1 LLGASF
7 FGHNLDGCAPLY
19 GEAKCVFTGLRNAFG
34 QYGTAG
40 SAGKR
45 NGIMRKLRTF
55 FQVLIGLGLGIA
67 ANAWT
72 ASENIA
78 QYLKPGHPDVY
89 EVVKGDTLWDI
100 SGRFLER
107 PWLWPEIW
115 QINPQVENPHLIYPG
130 DHIALEWV
138 DGQPQLKLR
147 RGDAGRTTKMT
158 PSDTV
163 SLHPQIRSEPLESAI
178 PAIRLDA
185 IQAFLVENRIV
196 DPVELRNAAY
206 VVQGEAERLVLGAG
220 DRVYVRGVL
229 PASDN
234 FNIVRR
240 GPAYVDPHTGEM
252 LGQEAT
258 YIGLVQ
264 TVAQEGDITTML
276 IQTSREEALIGDRI
290 FPTEKRR
297 VDPTFFPNSPNDEI
311 RGEIISVFSGVT
323 QVGQFDVVILNRG
336 EREGLQIGNVLAI
349 YKRGALARDRIANE
363 TVRLPSERAGL
374 LMVFRVFEK
383 LSYGLVLAAERA
395 LAVED
400 EVRNP

>member
-1 LLGASF
+1 
-7 FGHNLDGCAPLY
+7 
-19 GEAKCVFTGLRNAFG
+19 
-34 QYGTAG
+34 
-40 SAGKR
+40 
-45 NGIMRKLRTF
+45 MRKLRTI
-55 FQVLIGLGLGIA
+55 FQVLLGLGLGIA

-72 ASENIA
+72 ASEGIA

-100 SGRFLER
+100 SGHFLER

-115 QINPQVENPHLIYPG
+115 RINPQVENPHLIYPG
-130 DHIALEWV
+130 DRITLEWV
-138 DGQPQLKLR
+138 DGQPRLQLR

-163 SLHPQIRSEPLESAI
+163 SLHPQVRSEPLESAI

-196 DPVELRNAAY
+196 EPGALRNAAY
-206 VVQGEAERLVLGAG
+206 VIQGESERLVLGAG
-220 DRVYVRGVL
+220 DRLYVRGVL
-229 PASDN
+229 PVSDS

-240 GPAYVDPHTGEM
+240 GPVYVDPVTGEM

-264 TVAQEGDITTML
+264 MVAQEGDITTML
-276 IQTSREEALIGDRI
+276 IQSSREEALIGDRI
-290 FPTEKRR
+290 FSTEERR
-297 VDPTFFPNSPNDEI
+297 VDSTFFPSSPSDEI
-311 RGEIISVFSGVT
+311 RGQIISVFGGVT

-336 EREGLQIGNVLAI
+336 EREGLEIGNVLAI
-349 YKRGALARDRIANE
+349 YKRGALARDRIANQNI
-363 TVRLPSERAGL
+363 RLPSERAGL

-383 LSYGLVLAAERA
+383 LSYGLVLSADRV